1 MLGFG
6 ATASVFLASSLCFAD
21 PPPAAGAPVYVQ
33 PGATVVIAPN
43 GAATQAYPPPAGYG
57 QPPPGY
63 GQPPPGY
70 GPPPPGYG
78 APPGYYGAP
87 PPGYAYAPAPGYSYG
102 PPQPDLTPKERRSS
116 GMMAGGIVLLS
127 AGGLGL
133 IIGSTV
139 ALSAGCGFT
148 VFGGCNTDTSAQ
160 SAGYGMM
167 IGGVIAIAVGIPL
180 LVYGAKKVPVKMDGA
195 PATAWIGAP
204 GGTGW
209 QWKF

>member
-1 MLGFG
+1 M
-6 ATASVFLASSLCFAD
+6 VV
-21 PPPAAGAPVYVQ
+21 P

-63 GQPPPGY
+63 G
-70 GPPPPGYG
+70 

-87 PPGYAYAPAPGYSYG
+87 PPGYAYAPAPGYAYG
-102 PPQPDLTPKERRSS
+102 PPPVDITPKERRSS

-133 IIGSTV
+133 VIGSIV
-139 ALSAGCGFT
+139 ALSARCGFT
-148 VFGGCNTDTSAQ
+148 VFGGCNPDTTAQ

-167 IGGVIAIAVGIPL
+167 IGGVIGIAVGIPL

-204 GGTGW
+204 TASGW